1 MAKSLY
7 TNVDVSNF
15 NLSYYLIE
23 NENNTGYGIEVEK
36 ISDSKIQ
43 ESEAIYDISTNKEDM
58 NHLLSKISD
67 GKVTPTTLHDI
78 VTDYIN
84 S

>member
-1 MAKSLY
+1 MAKNLY

-23 NENNTGYGIEVEK
+23 NENGYGIEVEK
-36 ISDSKIQ
+36 ISNSKVQ
-43 ESEAIYDISTNKEDM
+43 ESEAIYDISTDKDDM
-58 NHLLSKISD
+58 KHLLSKISD
-67 GKVTPTTLHDI
+67 GKVTPTTLYDI

>member
-1 MAKSLY
+1 MAKNLY

-23 NENNTGYGIEVEK
+23 NENRYGIEVEK
-36 ISDSKIQ
+36 ISNSKVQ

-58 NHLLSKISD
+58 KNLLSKISD
-67 GKVTPTTLHDI
+67 GKVTPTTLYDI

>member
-1 MAKSLY
+1 MAKNLY
-7 TNVDVSNF
+7 TNVDGSNF

-23 NENNTGYGIEVEK
+23 NENNNGYGIEVEK
-36 ISDSKIQ
+36 IYNSKVQ
-43 ESEAIYDISTNKEDM
+43 ESKAIYDISTNKEDM
-58 NHLLSKISD
+58 NYLLNKISD
-67 GKVTPTTLHDI
+67 GKVTPTTLYDI

>member
-1 MAKSLY
+1 MAKNLY

-23 NENNTGYGIEVEK
+23 NENRYGIEVEK
-36 ISDSKIQ
+36 IYNSKVQ
-43 ESEAIYDISTNKEDM
+43 ESKAIYDISTNKEDM
-58 NHLLSKISD
+58 NYLLNKISD
-67 GKVTPTTLHDI
+67 GKVTPTTLYDI

>member
-1 MAKSLY
+1 MAKNLY

-23 NENNTGYGIEVEK
+23 NENRYGIEVEK
-36 ISDSKIQ
+36 IYNSKVQ
-43 ESEAIYDISTNKEDM
+43 ESKAIYDISTNKENM
-58 NHLLSKISD
+58 NYLLNKISD
-67 GKVTPTTLHDI
+67 GKVTPTTLYDI

>member
-1 MAKSLY
+1 MAKNLY

-23 NENNTGYGIEVEK
+23 NENRYGIEVEK
-36 ISDSKIQ
+36 ISNSKVQ
-43 ESEAIYDISTNKEDM
+43 ESKAIYDISTNKEDM
-58 NHLLSKISD
+58 NYLLNKISD
-67 GKVTPTTLHDI
+67 GKVTPTTLYDI